1 MYQEKYLKNYRVLI
15 TAIGGFLGVK
25 NIENLKKA
33 KPGEIYVVG
42 VDANETCMG
51 SKVCDKFFKVSTG
64 EKKEYVSEIINIIE
78 KEKIN
83 FILPCSDEEAISLAQ
98 QKNRINNMGAELL
111 CVDESSI
118 EVISDKLKTYEF
130 LKSKKIEVPFFN
142 EVNDYEDLKIKA
154 MQYYKK
160 FSSFVLKETKARG
173 NRGIYVVDVKN
184 EKESY
189 FNSSRELHTNIEI
202 FQKKIF
208 NRELG
213 KFPKLIT
220 EKLYEPAFDIDVL
233 ARKGKVIHAI
243 PRERINPAGVP
254 FKGNIIRKNEKLIDI
269 AEKVTKELNLTYL
282 FDIDIMTN
290 KNGEFI
296 ICEINPRPSG
306 SVAASIAC
314 GFPIYKDLL
323 DLKNI
328 NKFSSNIFSKKDRKV
343 FPVTDC
349 LVI

>member
-1 MYQEKYLKNYRVLI
+1 MKNYRVLI

-25 NIENLKKA
+25 NIENLKKS

-42 VDANETCMG
+42 VDANETCVG
-51 SKVCDKFFKVSTG
+51 SKVCDKFFKVSPG
-64 EKKEYVSEIINIIE
+64 ENKEYVSEIINIME
-78 KEKIN
+78 EEKIN
-83 FILPCSDEEAISLAQ
+83 FILPCSDEEAIALAK
-98 QKNRINNMGAELL
+98 QKNRINNLGAELL

-130 LKSKKIEVPFFN
+130 LQSKKIAVPFFN
-142 EVNDYEDLKIKA
+142 KVVDYEDLKIKA
-154 MQYYKK
+154 MQYYKN
-160 FSSFVLKETKARG
+160 FSAFVLKENKARG
-173 NRGIYVVDVKN
+173 NRGVYVVDVQN

-189 FNSSRELHTNIEI
+189 FNSSREIHTNLEI
-202 FQKKIF
+202 FNKKIF
-208 NRELG
+208 NKELG
-213 KFPKLIT
+213 NFPKLIT

-243 PRERINPAGVP
+243 PRERVNPAGVP
-254 FKGNIIRKNEKLIDI
+254 FEGNIIRKNEKLIHI
-269 AEKVTKELNLTYL
+269 AEKITKELNLSYL
-282 FDIDIMTN
+282 FDIDVMTN

-323 DLKNI
+323 DLKNT
-328 NKFSSNIFSKKDRKV
+328 NEFPSDFFPQKEKKV